1 VAETEASGATS
12 ASAAPSAEAPVPLNN
27 APPAVL
33 AQKGVVMS
41 CKTTDGESLK
51 GAGNCGTLS
60 GFDALV
66 QPRVKRLAY
75 CPGAQGISGKMSV
88 YFTLDFVRNK
98 ISIGYGKV
106 TIPNKDT
113 LEGCLRMS
121 FDSVSL
127 NAVAHDNPL
136 YGVYYGVTFT
146 PRDSVAAATP
156 APVATEP
163 DAPAATAQVAWEV
176 AIVRDAPRTGQVV
189 ARLQRG
195 TKVHVGAGQD
205 GWFRVQFGNDFAS
218 DGWVYRGAIGR

>member
-1 VAETEASGATS
+1 
-12 ASAAPSAEAPVPLNN
+12 
-27 APPAVL
+27 
-33 AQKGVVMS
+33 MS
-41 CKTTDGESLK
+41 CKTTDGEALK

-66 QPRVKRLAY
+66 QPRVKHLAY

-113 LEGCLRMS
+113 LEGCLRMA
-121 FDSVSL
+121 FENVSL

-156 APVATEP
+156 APVATES
-163 DAPAATAQVAWEV
+163 DTPAATAQVAWEV

-195 TKVHVGAGQD
+195 TKVHVGTGQD